1 MVEEEWEVGYTLLHG
16 IAFVSF
22 FLPFHG
28 VSVEDMLLIYL
39 EKLVYIVIL
48 SLYQVLEYSDSH

>member
-1 MVEEEWEVGYTLLHG
+1 MGYTLLHG